1 MSRTV
6 VVTGSAS
13 GIGKATAAILA
24 QSGSRVIGVDLH
36 DAEVVTDLGTT
47 DGRQQLVEG
56 IRAIAGD
63 RIDAVFACAGV
74 LAAGAST
81 LAINYFGVVAT
92 LEGLRPLLGRGNQPR
107 AVTIASLASL
117 APDVDQELVELCLR
131 GDEGAALVHAQEKSG
146 GVYSSS
152 KAALARWV
160 RRTAIRPE
168 WAGSGILLNAVAP
181 GLINTP
187 MTQGIIND
195 LATKVDFQQYFSR
208 PIGRYGRPEEVAH
221 LLHFLGSPEN
231 SFMLG
236 QVTFIDGGGEATHRG
251 DQIW

>member
-1 MSRTV
+1 MTRTV

-24 QSGSRVIGVDLH
+24 KSGARVIGVDLH
-36 DAEVVTDLGTT
+36 DAAVIADLGTS
-47 DGRQQLVEG
+47 DGRQRLVDG
-56 IRAIAGD
+56 VRAIAGD

-74 LAAGAST
+74 AVREPLT
-81 LAINYFGVVAT
+81 VAINYFGVVAT
-92 LEGLRPLLGRGNQPR
+92 LEGLRPLLTRGNQPR
-107 AVTIASLASL
+107 AVTITSIASIL
-117 APDVDQELVELCLR
+117 PDVDQELVEACLR
-131 GDEGAALVHAQEKSG
+131 GDEEGALDVARGKGSG
-146 GVYSSS
+146 FYNSS

-187 MTQGIIND
+187 MAQGIIND
-195 LATKVDFQQYFSR
+195 SGVMAALQQII
-208 PIGRYGRPEEVAH
+208 PLQIGRYGQPEEVGQ

-231 SFMLG
+231 SFMVG
-236 QVTFIDGGGEATHRG
+236 QIIFIDGGGEATNRG